1 MINIP
6 NHLSF
11 IHLNVQSIQH
21 KLDILYTEL
30 CDFDILAFSE
40 TWLNNSVPT
49 EDLLLSS
56 FHTPERRDRVGY
68 TYGGVIL
75 YIKDSLHYRRR
86 LDLELN
92 RLECI
97 WVEITLYSNRHILF
111 GVFYRPPNSDTIY
124 NNLVEDSIGL
134 AIDTNISDVIIT
146 GDFNYN
152 VFSPIT
158 NRKIISITQQ
168 FNLEQLID
176 QPTHFTEH
184 SESLID
190 LIFVSN
196 KNNVLYSGVGEHFLD
211 QEQRYHTPVFG
222 LLKFQKPKRH
232 CFDRLIWEYD
242 RGDYDSLRDAVKN
255 HPWDNYIDVDINTYA
270 NKVITTISDLAKQNI
285 PNKTIK
291 VRPLDVPWMTNDIR
305 RNIRKRK
312 RLYRKARITSTQH
325 YWQKFRT
332 VRNETILMIR
342 EAKSNYFLKLSDKL
356 KRGSL
361 SSKDWWKTLKSITFK
376 PNKIN
381 IPPLQ
386 DLNTTQTTYLDK
398 ANLLND
404 YFVQQTNI
412 DDDNREAP
420 ELGPPNSLSFLSDL
434 ILRPVEVEDVLK
446 SLQVDKAAGPDV
458 ISNKLLREI
467 SHELSFPLCKLFNA
481 SLQSCTLSSAW
492 KVAHVTAIHKKSDAS
507 LPSNYRPISLL
518 NTTEK
523 VFERLVFKHV
533 FNHLQDIN
541 FLTTAQSGFIPGDS
555 TVNQLVL
562 IYETLCKALDDGLE
576 VRVVFF
582 DISKA
587 FDKILHIDDPFD
599 RNKDLADGH
608 VTRISGGLARYVD
621 NT

>member
-1 MINIP
+1 MY
-6 NHLSF
+6 
-11 IHLNVQSIQH
+11 
-21 KLDILYTEL
+21 LYAISEEYMSKKNN
-30 CDFDILAFSE
+30 FDAKSRQPK

-56 FHTPERRDRVGY
+56 FHTPERRDRVGD
-68 TYGGVIL
+68 THGGVIL
-75 YIKDSLHYRRR
+75 YIKDSLQYRRR

-111 GVFYRPPNSDTIY
+111 GVFYRPPNTDSIY

-158 NRKIISITQQ
+158 NRKITSVTQQ
-168 FNLEQLID
+168 FILEQLID
-176 QPTHFTEH
+176 QPTHFTEL

-270 NKVITTISDLAKQNI
+270 N
-285 PNKTIK
+285 
-291 VRPLDVPWMTNDIR
+291 
-305 RNIRKRK
+305 
-312 RLYRKARITSTQH
+312 
-325 YWQKFRT
+325 
-332 VRNETILMIR
+332 
-342 EAKSNYFLKLSDKL
+342 
-356 KRGSL
+356 
-361 SSKDWWKTLKSITFK
+361 
-376 PNKIN
+376 
-381 IPPLQ
+381 
-386 DLNTTQTTYLDK
+386 LNTTQTTYSDLDK

-412 DDDNREAP
+412 DDDSREAP
-420 ELGPPNSLSFLSDL
+420 DLGSPNSLSFLSDL
-434 ILRPVEVEDVLK
+434 ILRPVEFEDVLK
-446 SLQVDKAAGPDV
+446 SLQVDKAAGPDG
-458 ISNKLLREI
+458 ISNRLLREI

-481 SLQSCTLSSAW
+481 SLQSCTLPSAW
-492 KVAHVTAIHKKSDAS
+492 KEAHVTAIHKKGDAL
-507 LPSNYRPISLL
+507 LPSNYRPVSLL

-523 VFERLVFKHV
+523 VFERLVFRHV

-587 FDKILHIDDPFD
+587 FDKVWHKGLLSKLEYAGITGPLLSWFQSYLSDRRQRVILPGTQSSWAHIKAGVPQGSILGPLLFLIFINDIVHEIRSCINLFADDTSLYVIVEQPD
-599 RNKDLADGH
+599 SAATLLQSDIQTISSWANKW
-608 VTRISGGLARYVD
+608 
-621 NT
+621 